1 MYGDFFNRETG
12 TRETGS
18 GQLQQ
23 TAQGNPESYG
33 PQEGPESYGPQGNP
47 QPYGPQEN
55 PESYRS
61 QEGPQPYGPQES
73 PQPSYGPQGN
83 QQPYLSQGNSVQYI
97 VQGNPQQLVAV
108 RVTAQKKVSKMLEK
122 IQNHF
127 LIYGC
132 GCMLYGLLFAICL
145 YPGFRGI
152 SVSVLSAVS
161 MAGLLGIFYHLSL
174 PIRKSIIFYFAAWGI
189 LSASSWL
196 TGSGTLIFFNTVGMF
211 LLFLSIL
218 FTHFCGTS
226 RWGFGK
232 FAFQMLLAPFVSLGF
247 MGSLGKSFSAY
258 LNRKEKG
265 KSVMAKYIWL
275 GVAISVPLLI
285 ILTSLLVSADAVFR
299 SLFGELFQNI
309 RFPAHPFYAMF
320 LLFAG
325 FVGTYCM
332 LAYFASGQIDEAVR
346 EKKKWEP
353 VVGITFLSIITVMYL
368 IFSFIQVSYL
378 FVGGFRLPEGY
389 TYASY
394 AREGFFQLLFVC
406 MINLGIIL
414 ICISWFRQH
423 MALKAV
429 LTVFSCCTF
438 VMIASSAM
446 RMLLYIETYQ
456 LTFLRVLVL
465 WALALITVLLIG
477 CIITIYYNEFPLF
490 QFSTVAVTL
499 FYILFSLARPDYHI
513 ARYNLRHYEDVDIE
527 YIFSLSSDAI
537 PALEEAGVLEKR
549 EWETEEGSWHRYYIN
564 NRLEKIQETY
574 EEMGIRDFNFSY
586 QLAGKILEWR
596 IPAQEEENASHQ

>member
-1 MYGDFFNRETG
+1 MYGDFLNGETGNREAG
-12 TRETGS
+12 DGP
-18 GQLQQ
+18 Q
-23 TAQGNPESYG
+23 PYV
-33 PQEGPESYGPQGNP
+33 PQEGPQPYTPQENP
-47 QPYGPQEN
+47 QPYGPQG
-55 PESYRS
+55 
-61 QEGPQPYGPQES
+61 QPQPYA
-73 PQPSYGPQGN
+73 PQGN
-83 QQPYLSQGNSVQYI
+83 QQPYVPQNSPVQY
-97 VQGNPQQLVAV
+97 VMQGNPQQLVAV
-108 RVTAQKKVSKMLEK
+108 RVTAQKKISEMLKK
-122 IQNHF
+122 IQSHF

-132 GCMLYGLLFAICL
+132 GCMLYGILFALCL

-161 MAGLLGIFYHLSL
+161 MAGLLGVFYHLSL
-174 PIRKSIIFYFAAWGI
+174 PVKKSVIFYFAAWGI
-189 LSASSWL
+189 LSVSSWL
-196 TGSGTLIFFNTVGMF
+196 TGSGTLIFFNTAGMF
-211 LLFLSIL
+211 LLFLSVL

-226 RWGFGK
+226 KWGFGK
-232 FAFQMLLAPFVSLGF
+232 YACQMLLAPFACLGL
-247 MGSLGKSFSAY
+247 MGSLGKSFSLY
-258 LNRKEKG
+258 LDRKEKG
-265 KSVMAKYIWL
+265 KSATAKYVWL
-275 GVAISVPLLI
+275 GVAISIPLLI
-285 ILTSLLVSADAVFR
+285 VLTSLLVSADAVFR

-309 RFPAHPFYAMF
+309 RFPAHPFYALL

-332 LAYFASGQIDEAVR
+332 LAYFASGQIDEAVK

-368 IFSFIQVSYL
+368 VFSFIQVSYL

-414 ICISWFRQH
+414 ICISWFREH

-446 RMLLYIETYQ
+446 RMLLYIQTYQ

-465 WALALITVLLIG
+465 WALALISVLLIG
-477 CIITIYYNEFPLF
+477 CIITIYHNAFPLF
-490 QFSTVAVTL
+490 QYGTIMVTL
-499 FYILFSLARPDYHI
+499 FYLLFSLARPDYHI
-513 ARYNLRHYEDVDIE
+513 ARYNLRHYEDVDME

-549 EWETEEGSWHRYYIN
+549 EWDTGEGTWWKYYVN
-564 NRLEKIQETY
+564 DRLDNIQKAYEK
-574 EEMGIRDFNFSY
+574 MGIRDFNFSY
-586 QLAGKILEWR
+586 EVAGRILEKR
-596 IPAQEEENASHQ
+596 IPVQEE